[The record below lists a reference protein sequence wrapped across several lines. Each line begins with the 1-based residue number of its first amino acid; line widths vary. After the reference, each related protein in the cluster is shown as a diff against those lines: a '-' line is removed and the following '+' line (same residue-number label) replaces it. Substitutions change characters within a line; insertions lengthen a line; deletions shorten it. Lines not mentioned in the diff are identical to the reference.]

1 MKIRYT
7 PRAFADRE
15 AIFDYL
21 EKRTP
26 RGARTVQGAIDYSIQ
41 RLEHFPYSA
50 PATDEP
56 GIRELI
62 VPRLPY
68 KVYYRVDGEEV
79 WIVHIRH
86 TARRPWLREG
96 D

>member
-1 MKIRYT
+1 MRVRYT

-26 RGARTVQGAIDYSIQ
+26 QGARTVEFALESSIQ
-41 RLEHFPYSA
+41 RLELFPYSA
-50 PATDEP
+50 PATNEP

-68 KVYYRVDGEEV
+68 KVYYRVVGEEI
-79 WIVHIRH
+79 WIVHVRH
-86 TARRPWLREG
+86 AARRQWLREG

>member
-1 MKIRYT
+1 MRIRYT

-15 AIFDYL
+15 AIFEYI
-21 EKRTP
+21 EKRSS
-26 RGARTVQGAIDYSIQ
+26 QGASVVKRAIDRAIR
-41 RLEHFPYSA
+41 RLEDFPESA

-56 GIRELI
+56 GVRELI
-62 VPRLPY
+62 VPRQPY
-68 KVYYRVDGEEV
+68 KVYYRIANNEV

-86 TARRPWLREG
+86 DARRPWQGEG

>member
-1 MKIRYT
+1 MRIRYT

-15 AIFDYL
+15 AIFDYI
-21 EKRTP
+21 EKRSP
-26 RGARTVQGAIDYSIQ
+26 QGAQAAMRAIDSSIR

-56 GIRELI
+56 EVHELI
-62 VPRLPY
+62 VPRRPY
-68 KVYYRVDGEEV
+68 KVYYRIVDEEV

-86 TARRPWLREG
+86 AARRPWIGEG
-96 D
+96 E